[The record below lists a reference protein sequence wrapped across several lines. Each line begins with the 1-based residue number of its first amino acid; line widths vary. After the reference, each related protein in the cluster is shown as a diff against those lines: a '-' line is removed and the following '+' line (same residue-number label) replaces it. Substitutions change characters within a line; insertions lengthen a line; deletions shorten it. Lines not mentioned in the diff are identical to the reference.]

1 MKKLTQWIVL
11 SALAGVCTPAAF
23 ANSSALRGPVNYA
36 APEVSSIRA
45 AVSYAPAA
53 VNTDTASISRDYR
66 APSVLMPA
74 RKPSPVGVPAHSGEV
89 LIGAVRGARTP
100 L

>member
-1 MKKLTQWIVL
+1 MKKFTQRIVL
-11 SALAGVCTPAAF
+11 SALAFVFAPAVF
-23 ANSSALRGPVNYA
+23 ANSSVLRGPVSYA
-36 APEVSSIRA
+36 APELSSIRA

-53 VNTDTASISRDYR
+53 LDMSASISRDYR
-66 APSVLMPA
+66 APAPIMPE

-89 LIGAVRGARTP
+89 LIGAVRNLRTP